1 MGEDDD
7 DLLTKEE
14 MEAIGNSLQII
25 GNKKRG

>member
-1 MGEDDD
+1 MGEDD